1 MITEDYNRDV
11 KELLGLYHVKIEAE
25 VMPQLSKDLTT
36 FYMGITEL
44 YGKLKNRGL
53 IKDDPYLSNSGEMD
67 IVLPDTEA
75 FPESE
80 ASWKVPQRI
89 CKYIAVLSY
98 ITHNYT
104 LSLNNID
111 FLELEKI
118 KKFVDFYD
126 WGNIN
131 NSVSKDFNTN
141 CISKLV
147 FSLKKSI
154 NDSLIISTIDKCIDT
169 ISDSHKKIISSLKY
183 VLLYLKESYKQFIRL
198 DIIPLVANDEFKSN
212 LGLFFEKITEEMKTN
227 YSYLK
232 VYKKYI
238 KEVLDEDFSQ
248 DGVELKKKVLK
259 LLGQSRVQNKNK
271 PQKEDPYKILNVGLL
286 ELGKVR
292 SHLAKSIDK
301 LNLNHETLSSR
312 NRGFI
317 KKILYLISRF
327 LFNIPPK
334 TVYRVTLTSNNK
346 KQNEEIFFEKFF
358 SKIRNHEFI
367 LLELAEEGRVQS
379 YIEKNRE
386 DIENNVENLLLH
398 LKKDIRYL
406 IALDEFFKIELR
418 SLGLKSKGI
427 KPELTVLKTIINS
440 ATSSYREFLETLE
453 KVK

>member
-386 DIENNVENLLLH
+386 DIENNVENLLLD